1 MSLYDIY
8 CPYGGHHGQHDGYG
22 LMSSLDISDGHFNVY
37 EEVECE
43 ECEKYYVIELYGEIK
58 WHVQVVGQ

>member
-8 CPYGGHHGQHDGYG
+8 CPYCEHDGQHDGYD
-22 LMSSLDISDGHFNVY
+22 LMSSMDISDGHFNVH

-43 ECEKYYVIELYGEIK
+43 ECGKYYVIELYGKIE
-58 WHVQVVGQ
+58 WHTEVVGQ